1 MDTEKR
7 GLAAV
12 LGSLNVTSF
21 LRTSWE
27 REAQLLGGAAA
38 PLVGR
43 LFTIEDFER
52 LACGGDTDLSVVQ
65 EGRARPVVPH
75 HSDRAP
81 GRDVLSAYRSGA
93 TLLLSL
99 LARRCSLVGE
109 LCRGIEFDLLELGA
123 LPSEPVGA
131 NAYLTPPRAQGFDHH
146 HDDHSVL
153 VAQLHGS
160 KRWEVFAPGSQQ
172 SEALVSATL
181 EPGDVLSVPHG
192 FPHVAYTADEASL
205 HLTLGLHTLSWADA
219 KADMLRAHEPFR
231 RSVTGPEALA
241 SALPHLHRIRQ
252 RVRARAADLPRRY
265 SAPRRAAPAR
275 RRPRGEG
282 GVLHTRGAASGRS
295 ALRRRRADP
304 DPRAAQ
310 PLPAGRER
318 CGTGAVRPGRGR
330 RGGPDC
336 GLDSGRPH
344 TSGRSCRTDPR
355 PVPGPGQRTFGRP
368 SPGLDAPAGTPHR
381 CRVRRPRRT

>member
-109 LCRGIEFDLLELGA
+109 LCRGIEFDLELGA
-123 LPSEPVGA
+123 LPSESVGA

-205 HLTLGLHTLSWADA
+205 HLTLGLHTLSWADT
-219 KADMLRAHEPFR
+219 KADAPRPRAVPPLGH
-231 RSVTGPEALA
+231 RSRSP
-241 SALPHLHRIRQ
+241 
-252 RVRARAADLPRRY
+252 RVRAASP
-265 SAPRRAAPAR
+265 PAN
-275 RRPRGEG
+275 PTASTGSRG
-282 GVLHTRGAASGRS
+282 
-295 ALRRRRADP
+295 
-304 DPRAAQ
+304 
-310 PLPAGRER
+310 
-318 CGTGAVRPGRGR
+318 
-330 RGGPDC
+330 
-336 GLDSGRPH
+336 
-344 TSGRSCRTDPR
+344 
-355 PVPGPGQRTFGRP
+355 
-368 SPGLDAPAGTPHR
+368 
-381 CRVRRPRRT
+381 